1 MILANIITDLT
12 DWLEEISA
20 EWWFLLV
27 ILVIAYLDSVIPI
40 VPSETAVIIGGV
52 AAGSGDQS
60 LVLVIGAGAL
70 GAFLGDN
77 TAYLIGRQFAPWFEH
92 RAETNEKSRKRLTWA
107 RDQIRKRGGLLLITA
122 RFIPGGR
129 TALTLTSG
137 ITKQRWPWF
146 ASWDLVAVVIWASYA
161 AVLGYVF
168 GKQFENN
175 HTAAFILAFGAALSI
190 TILIEAVRHARER
203 SKRKGGDQPG
213 EARPD
218 EVRADS

>member
-27 ILVIAYLDSVIPI
+27 ILVIAYLDSIIPV

-52 AAGSGDQS
+52 AAGSGDQRI
-60 LVLVIGAGAL
+60 LLVIAAGAL

-77 TAYLIGRQFAPWFEH
+77 TAYLIGRRFAPWFEH
-92 RAETNEKSRKRLTWA
+92 RAEHNEKSAKRLTWA
-107 RDQIRKRGGLLLITA
+107 HDQLRARGGLLLVTG

-137 ITKQRWPWF
+137 VTQQPWRGVAAWIAI
-146 ASWDLVAVVIWASYA
+146 ASVIWATYA
-161 AVLGYVF
+161 AGLGFVF
-168 GKQFENN
+168 GKQFEDN
-175 HTAAFILAFGAALSI
+175 HTIAFLLAFVAALSI
-190 TILIEAVRHARER
+190 TVVIEVIRHFRDKRR
-203 SKRKGGDQPG
+203 STTEP
-213 EARPD
+213 ES
-218 EVRADS
+218 ADVSS

>member
-27 ILVIAYLDSVIPI
+27 ILVIAYLDSVIPL

-52 AAGSGDQS
+52 AAGSGDQRI
-60 LVLVIGAGAL
+60 LLVIAAGAL

-77 TAYLIGRQFAPWFEH
+77 TAYLIGRWFAPWFEH
-92 RAETNEKSRKRLTWA
+92 RAETNEKSRRRLTWA
-107 RDQIRKRGGLLLITA
+107 HDQIQKRGGLLLITA

-129 TALTLTSG
+129 TAMTVTSG
-137 ITKQRWPWF
+137 VTQQKWPWF
-146 ASWDLVAVVIWASYA
+146 AAWDLVAALIWATYA
-161 AVLGYVF
+161 AGLGYIF
-168 GKQFENN
+168 GKQFEDN
-175 HTAAFILAFGAALSI
+175 HTVAFILAFGAALSI
-190 TILIEAVRHARER
+190 TLVIEAVRHLREKATGR
-203 SKRKGGDQPG
+203 DHPDRAD
-213 EARPD
+213 AD